1 MTARR
6 PLPVPDAP
14 VRRLDVIG
22 MFCPL
27 PILLAAREMQRMAAG
42 ERLEVVGDDPAI
54 LEDMPVWCERAG
66 HRLIEMVQRDGR
78 VISLVE
84 KGAAGGG
91 KRGEEGKM
99 ARGAGR
105 AERAA
110 KARGPA
116 GEVGGAGSTSGVGE
130 TGAVVRAKR

>member
-1 MTARR
+1 M
-6 PLPVPDAP
+6 PDAP

-27 PILLAAREMQRMAAG
+27 PILLAAREMQRMATG

-66 HRLIEMVQRDGR
+66 HRLLEMVQRDGR

-91 KRGEEGKM
+91 KREEETKV
-99 ARGAGR
+99 AKGAGR
-105 AERAA
+105 AGRAVKVRRRA
-110 KARGPA
+110 GEAGGAAAGAVRRVAARGRR
-116 GEVGGAGSTSGVGE
+116 G
-130 TGAVVRAKR
+130 